1 MSNVYSPESIG
12 IKAPAGGFQQGAWYS
27 GRQYWGG
34 TLSDPGTIHPSSN
47 QPGAGQAVSQD
58 VVQQTNPANVQYIQQ
73 QQQQQQNIQP
83 IQNINPMATPTG
95 MPSQT
100 GAGATTGGIGAGF
113 NQPTIDLPS
122 IYKNLYESS
131 GISGLEKEL
140 SDKTT
145 AYNEAISK
153 INDNPFLSEANRVGR
168 IQKLSTDFN
177 NSIANLKNDVATK
190 KADIE
195 TQLNIQTKQF
205 DINSEQAQLALQQFN
220 SLLESGAFSN
230 ASGEDIANITRA
242 TGLSSTMIQ
251 SAINATNQKNIK
263 TDVINYDD
271 GTNQGFAVINTQ
283 TGEIISKNVIAGSKP
298 KSTGTGGLSAS
309 QDRVVTGKARTILQN
324 IDTNY
329 RTINGKLT
337 KAKTTN
343 DNENSLD
350 YGKKIALSGDKLIS
364 AQEYMKAVEDVMSA
378 TGIDQESAGQYVTSA
393 MTELGYS
400 NWTPK
405 K

>member
-1 MSNVYSPESIG
+1 MANVYQPEQLG
-12 IKAPAGGFQQGAWYS
+12 IKIPAGTKNGSWIQS
-27 GRQYWGG
+27 RQYWDG
-34 TLSDPGTIHPSSN
+34 TLSDPGVIHPSSN
-47 QPGAGQAVSQD
+47 QPGSGQAVSQE
-58 VVQQTNPANVQYIQQ
+58 VVAQTNPANVAYIQQ

-83 IQNINPMATPTG
+83 VQNINPMATPTG
-95 MPSQT
+95 TPSQT

-140 SDKTT
+140 SDKTN
-145 AYNEAISK
+145 AYNQAVST

-205 DINSEQAQLALQQFN
+205 DINSEQAKLALDQFN
-220 SLLESGAFSN
+220 SLLESGAFN
-230 ASGEDIANITRA
+230 GASGEDIANITRA

-251 SAINATNQKNIK
+251 SAINATKEKNIK

-271 GTNQGFAVINTQ
+271 GTNVGFAVINTQ

-298 KSTGTGGLSAS
+298 KSTGTGGMSAS
-309 QDRVVTGKARTILQN
+309 QERVVIGKARTVLEN
-324 IDTNY
+324 VDTNY
-329 RTINGKLT
+329 RTVSGKLT

-343 DNENSLD
+343 EFGEKVSLT
-350 YGKKIALSGDKLIS
+350 GDKLIS
-364 AQEYMKAVEDVMSA
+364 AQEYMKAVEDLMFA
-378 TGIDQESAGQYVTSA
+378 TGIDQESAGEYVTTA

-400 NWTPK
+400 SWTPK